1 MEGKHRMGRTRMTP
15 PVYLAI
21 HIPEFPAQARLRFR
35 PAQTRTAV
43 AILDGEPPL
52 QQVASATA
60 KALAQGVQHGMT
72 QAELEV
78 FPNLTLLPRSLPE
91 EATTRAALLNL
102 VASYT
107 PRAET
112 RPTTA
117 PAFTFVLD
125 MTGADRIFGP
135 PRASTRQI
143 ASSIQ
148 ALGLTARIAA
158 AANLH
163 AAVSAAPYALRKP
176 TVIEPGHEAVALGP
190 LPLAALGLTETQRTT
205 FELWGLHTLADLAA
219 IPEVDLVVR
228 LGQDGKRLR
237 QLALGQHPHLMV
249 PIEPVF
255 TLEEHLAFDAPV
267 DLLDSL
273 LFVLGPMLDQ
283 IILRAEAHA
292 LALATLTLRLT
303 LDSSSDN
310 AVPDHVRT
318 LKPALPLTDRSILL
332 KLLHLDLQAD
342 PPAAGVLAI
351 HLHAEPGV
359 RGKVQSGLFS
369 PQLPEPARLD
379 ITLARIAA
387 LVGEDRVGRARLL
400 DTHRPDSF
408 VMERFVVPDRL
419 SSPDTPPQLPALAL
433 RRFRPPISLR
443 MHLNSTQPGSFF
455 FEGVRYTVAEA
466 FGPWRRSGDWWAAR
480 VWSREEWDVHAITQ
494 QGAELLCV
502 LVHDL
507 LGKHWLLEALYD

>member
-1 MEGKHRMGRTRMTP
+1 MIP

-60 KALAQGVQHGMT
+60 KALAHGVQHGMT

-78 FPNLTLLPRSLPE
+78 FPALTLLPRSLPE
-91 EATTRAALLNL
+91 EATTRIALLNL
-102 VASYT
+102 AASYT
-107 PRAET
+107 PRTEI
-112 RPTTA
+112 RPTSPA
-117 PAFTFVLD
+117 AFTFVLD

-135 PRASTRQI
+135 PRASTRQV
-143 ASSIQ
+143 AASIQ

-158 AANLH
+158 APNLH
-163 AAVSAAPYALRKP
+163 AAVCAAPYALRKP
-176 TVIEPGHEAVALGP
+176 ILIEPGHEAASLAP
-190 LPLAALGLTETQRTT
+190 LPLAALGLTEAQRTT
-205 FELWGLHTLADLAA
+205 FELWGLHTLQDLAA
-219 IPEVDLVVR
+219 IPEVDLVIR

-283 IILRAEAHA
+283 IILRAQAHA
-292 LALATLTLRLT
+292 LALATLTLRLI
-303 LDSSSDN
+303 LDD
-310 AVPDHVRT
+310 APDHLRT
-318 LKPALPLTDRSILL
+318 LKPALPLTDRTILL
-332 KLLHLDLQAD
+332 KLLHLDLQAH
-342 PPAAGVLAI
+342 PPAAGVLAL

-359 RGKVQSGLFS
+359 RTKVQAGLFS

-387 LVGEDRVGRARLL
+387 LVGEDRVGSPRLL
-400 DTHRPDSF
+400 DTHRPEAF
-408 VMERFVVPDRL
+408 VLERFTIQERFSAPTN
-419 SSPDTPPQLPALAL
+419 SPPTTTQPLALAL
-433 RRFRPPISLR
+433 RRLRPPVPLR
-443 MHLNSTQPGSFF
+443 MHLDVTQPGSFF
-455 FEGVRYTVAEA
+455 FEATRYTVVKA
-466 FGPWRRSGDWWAAR
+466 FGPFRQSGDWWSPR
-480 VWSREEWDVHAITQ
+480 VWSREEWDVHATTPDSHQ
-494 QGAELLCV
+494 LLCV

-507 LGKHWLLEALYD
+507 LRKQWQLEALYD

>member
-1 MEGKHRMGRTRMTP
+1 MTP
-15 PVYLAI
+15 PVYIAL

-78 FPNLTLLPRSLPE
+78 FPTLTLLPRSLPE

-102 VASYT
+102 AASYT
-107 PRAET
+107 PRVEI
-112 RPTTA
+112 RPTT
-117 PAFTFVLD
+117 PAAFAFVLD

-135 PRASTRQI
+135 PPASTRQI
-143 ASSIQ
+143 ARSIQ

-176 TVIEPGHEAVALGP
+176 TVIEPGHEATALGP

-219 IPEVDLVVR
+219 IPEVDLVIR

-237 QLALGQHPHLMV
+237 QLALGQLPHLMV

-267 DLLDSL
+267 DLLESL
-273 LFVLGPMLDQ
+273 LFVLSPMLDQ
-283 IILRAEAHA
+283 IILRAQAHA

-303 LDSSSDN
+303 LDRSPD
-310 AVPDHVRT
+310 ATAGHLPDHLRT
-318 LKPALPLTDRSILL
+318 LKPALPLTDRTILL
-332 KLLHLDLQAD
+332 KLLHLDLQAH

-359 RGKVQSGLFS
+359 RSKVQAGLFS

-387 LVGEDRVGRARLL
+387 LVGEDRVGSPRLL
-400 DTHRPDSF
+400 DTHRPEAF
-408 VMERFVVPDRL
+408 VLQRFTVP
-419 SSPDTPPQLPALAL
+419 TNPPPTTSQPLAIAL
-433 RRFRPPISLR
+433 RRLRPPITLR
-443 MHLNSTQPGSFF
+443 MDLNDKQPGSFF
-455 FEGVRYTVAEA
+455 FEATRYTVVKA
-466 FGPWRRSGDWWAAR
+466 FGPFRQSGDWWSPR
-480 VWSREEWDVHAITQ
+480 VWSREEWDVHATARD
-494 QGAELLCV
+494 GAQLLCV

-507 LGKHWLLEALYD
+507 LRKHWQLEALYD